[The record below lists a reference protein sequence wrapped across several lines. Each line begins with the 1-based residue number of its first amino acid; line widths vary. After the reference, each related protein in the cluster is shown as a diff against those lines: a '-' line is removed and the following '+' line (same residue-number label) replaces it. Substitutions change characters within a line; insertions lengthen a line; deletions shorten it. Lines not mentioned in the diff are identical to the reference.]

1 MKLSLYSLLLLCSS
15 ISFAQLSVQNDAY
28 IFVKNQYVYVT
39 DDVNIDDADSKL
51 YLRDEAQ
58 LLQGD
63 GATGNSGVGQL
74 SVYQTGT
81 VNQWSYNYWCSPVGN
96 NSAAFGN
103 EDARVNLIDDATGI
117 PSIGDP
123 FGLTSSADAAFVG
136 GYDGSS
142 SPLSIAQ
149 RWLWT
154 YQTSDQYLDW
164 VFVGATG
171 NIKPG
176 LGFTM
181 KGNGT
186 SDTESQVYDFRG
198 KPNNGTITNDVATG
212 LNTLVGNPYPSAMD
226 SAAFIHDTDNQA
238 TINGTIQYWEQDGN
252 VSSHVLQDYIGGY
265 SLFTID
271 EFGAIITNTPA
282 VFLTYDEQDN
292 VFSLPPGPGG
302 TGTKQASR
310 YIPIG
315 QGFMVEGSAGTP
327 SVPATVYT
335 RNSHRAF
342 AKESDGESYFF
353 RNSNDNNTN
362 TNANTGIQYQD
373 NGLSIIPED
382 YKRFRINVDFID
394 DASQYTRQL
403 VLNFHDSAT
412 AGFDYG
418 LELIRT
424 ESYNSDA
431 YFSLD
436 DKVYSGQA
444 FPFEEA
450 LVIPLA
456 IDIEQQQPLRFRI
469 FDIQNFDDSQG
480 IYIHDNDSDTYVN
493 LRHLDYELNIEPG
506 NYTDRFTIVFT
517 NQVLNIEEFDT
528 TALTINQD
536 NKQHQLSVQ
545 NPNGLDIKSIEVY
558 DVTGK
563 RIIQLNVDAIE
574 DNYNLSTLRLSNGV
588 YVVNVTS
595 QANTTAKSQ
604 KVIIK
609 N

>member
-1 MKLSLYSLLLLCSS
+1 MKLSLSSLLLICCS

-39 DDVNIDDADSKL
+39 DDVNIDDADSKI

-63 GATGNSGVGQL
+63 GTTGNSGFGQL

-103 EDARVNLIDDATGI
+103 EDARVNLIDDATG
-117 PSIGDP
+117 
-123 FGLTSSADAAFVG
+123 LTSSVDALFVG
-136 GYDGSS
+136 GYDGSA

-181 KGNGT
+181 KGNGI
-186 SDTESQVYDFRG
+186 SDTESQLYDFRG
-198 KPNNGTITNDVATG
+198 KPNNGTITNDVANG
-212 LNTLVGNPYPSAMD
+212 LNTLLGNPYPSAMD
-226 SAAFIHDTDNQA
+226 SAAFIHDPANQSS
-238 TINGTIQYWEQDGN
+238 INGTLQYWEQDGN
-252 VSSHVLQDYIGGY
+252 VPSHVLQDYIGGY
-265 SLFTID
+265 YLFTID
-271 EFGAIITNTPA
+271 ATGTLITDSPA
-282 VFLTYDEQDN
+282 VFMTYDEQDN
-292 VFSLPPGPGG
+292 SFPLPVPTNGVKSAG
-302 TGTKQASR
+302 K

-315 QGFMVEGSAGTP
+315 QGFMVEGIAGTP
-327 SVPATVYT
+327 GAPATVYVK
-335 RNSHRAF
+335 NDHRAF
-342 AKESDGESYFF
+342 AKESDGDSYFF
-353 RNSNDNNTN
+353 RSNTN
-362 TNANTGIQYQD
+362 DSNTSETSEPIGIQYQD

-394 DASQYTRQL
+394 DESQYTRQL

-480 IYIHDNDSDTYVN
+480 IYIHDNNTDNYVN
-493 LRHLDYELNIEPG
+493 LRNLDYELNIEPG

-574 DNYNLSTLRLSNGV
+574 DDYNLSTLQLSDGV
-588 YVVNVTS
+588 YVVNVS
-595 QANTTAKSQ
+595 SHANTTAKSQ

>member
-1 MKLSLYSLLLLCSS
+1 MKLPLFSLLLIYCS

-28 IFVKNQYVYVT
+28 VFVKNQYVYVT
-39 DDVNIDDADSKL
+39 DDVNIDDVDSKI

-58 LLQGD
+58 LLQGN
-63 GATGNSGVGQL
+63 GTTGNSGIGQL

-103 EDARVNLIDDATGI
+103 EDARVNLIDDATG
-117 PSIGDP
+117 
-123 FGLTSSADAAFVG
+123 LTSSVDALFVE
-136 GYDGSS
+136 GYDGSA

-154 YQTSDQYLDW
+154 YQISDQYLDW
-164 VFVGATG
+164 FFVGATG

-186 SDTESQVYDFRG
+186 GLTGSQLYDFRG
-198 KPNNGTITNDVATG
+198 KPNNGTITNDVANG
-212 LNTLVGNPYPSAMD
+212 LNTLIGNPYPSAMD
-226 SAAFIHDTDNQA
+226 SAAFIHDPANQA
-238 TINGTIQYWEQDGN
+238 SINGTLQYWEQDGN
-252 VSSHVLQDYIGGY
+252 VPSHVLQDYIGGY

-282 VFLTYDEQDN
+282 VFFTYDEQDN

-302 TGTKQASR
+302 SGSKQALR
-310 YIPIG
+310 YIPVG
-315 QGFMVEGSAGTP
+315 QGFMVEGIAGTP
-327 SVPATVYT
+327 EAPAMVYT

-342 AKESDGESYFF
+342 AKESDGNSYFF
-353 RNSNDNNTN
+353 RSNTN
-362 TNANTGIQYQD
+362 DSNTTETNEPIGIQYQD

-382 YKRFRINVDFID
+382 YKRFRINVDFSD
-394 DASQYTRQL
+394 DELQYTRQL

-418 LELIRT
+418 LELIRS
-424 ESYNSDA
+424 ESYSSDA

-436 DKVYSGQA
+436 EKVYSGQA
-444 FPFEEA
+444 FAFEEA
-450 LVIPLA
+450 LIIPVA
-456 IDIEQQQPLRFRI
+456 INIEQEQPLRFRI

-480 IYIHDNDSDTYVN
+480 IYIHDNVTNAYTN
-493 LRHLDYELNIEPG
+493 LRNLDYELNIESG
-506 NYTDRFTIVFT
+506 NYTDRFNIVFT
-517 NQVLNIEEFDT
+517 NQALYVDEFNT
-528 TALTINQD
+528 TQLIINQD
-536 NKQHQLSVQ
+536 NTHHQLSVQ
-545 NPNGLDIKSIEVY
+545 NPNGMNVKRITLY
-558 DVTGK
+558 DVAGK
-563 RIIQLNVDAIE
+563 RVLQSDFDAIE
-574 DNYNLSTLRLSNGV
+574 EAYNLSTINLNDGV
-588 YVVNVTS
+588 YIVNVS
-595 QANTTAKSQ
+595 LDASSIAKSQ

>member
-1 MKLSLYSLLLLCSS
+1 MKLSLSSLLLICCS

-39 DDVNIDDADSKL
+39 DDVNIDDADSKI

-63 GATGNSGVGQL
+63 GTTGNSGIGQL

-103 EDARVNLIDDATGI
+103 EDARVNLIDDATG
-117 PSIGDP
+117 
-123 FGLTSSADAAFVG
+123 LTSSVDALFVG
-136 GYDGSS
+136 GYDGSA

-154 YQTSDQYLDW
+154 YQISDQYLDW
-164 VFVGATG
+164 IFVGATG

-181 KGNGT
+181 KGNGI
-186 SDTESQVYDFRG
+186 SNTESQLYDFRG
-198 KPNNGTITNDVATG
+198 KPNNGTITNDVANG
-212 LNTLVGNPYPSAMD
+212 LNTLLGNPYPSAMD
-226 SAAFIHDTDNQA
+226 SAAFIHDPANQSS
-238 TINGTIQYWEQDGN
+238 INGTLQYWEQDGN
-252 VSSHVLQDYIGGY
+252 VPSHVLQDYIGGY
-265 SLFTID
+265 YLFTID
-271 EFGAIITNTPA
+271 ATGTIITDTPA
-282 VFLTYDEQDN
+282 AFMTYDEQDN
-292 VFSLPPGPGG
+292 SFPLPVPTNGVKSAG
-302 TGTKQASR
+302 R

-315 QGFMVEGSAGTP
+315 QGFMVEGIAGTP
-327 SVPATVYT
+327 GAPATVYVK
-335 RNSHRAF
+335 NDHRAF
-342 AKESDGESYFF
+342 AKESDGDSYFF
-353 RNSNDNNTN
+353 RSNTN
-362 TNANTGIQYQD
+362 DSNTSETSEPIGIQYQD

-394 DASQYTRQL
+394 DESQYTRQL

-480 IYIHDNDSDTYVN
+480 IYIHDNNTDNYVN
-493 LRHLDYELNIEPG
+493 LRNLDYELNIEPG

-574 DNYNLSTLRLSNGV
+574 DDYNLSTLQLSDGV
-588 YVVNVTS
+588 YVVNVS
-595 QANTTAKSQ
+595 SHANTTAKSQ
-604 KVIIK
+604 KIIVK